1 MEGITRSLDPIGIF
15 TGKPSFSG
23 GVKNM
28 LDPFRVFI
36 PDEKKSEP
44 SPRAPRPAAP
54 IGTTSASE
62 IMINPFVGDEDNL
75 AKKALLG

>member
-23 GVKNM
+23 GLGSDFFSSGMKTRNGSVIF
-28 LDPFRVFI
+28 FR
-36 PDEKKSEP
+36 PP
-44 SPRAPRPAAP
+44 APRPAAP